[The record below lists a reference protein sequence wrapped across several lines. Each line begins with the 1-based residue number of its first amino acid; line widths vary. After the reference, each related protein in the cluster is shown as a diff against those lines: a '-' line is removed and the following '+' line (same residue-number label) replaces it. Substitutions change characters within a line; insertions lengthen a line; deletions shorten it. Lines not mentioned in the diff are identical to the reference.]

1 MAQAVMDGQEHEYF
15 NEPVAKGDAAE
26 AAGAG
31 EMAGEGAGP
40 PTRDKAQAAAAGSKA
55 GPKAGPETQVMT
67 EMDGMRRVYR
77 SVLLSSF
84 LQKLVL
90 VFKANY

>member
-1 MAQAVMDGQEHEYF
+1 L
-15 NEPVAKGDAAE
+15 
-26 AAGAG
+26 
-31 EMAGEGAGP
+31 
-40 PTRDKAQAAAAGSKA
+40 
-55 GPKAGPETQVMT
+55 KAGPETQVMT